1 MKVPKPLL
9 IGLLFSA
16 ALFAGYQLN
25 DALHSEAAAAAP
37 VASASALEPEPKEP
51 VVINLTL
58 AGAGNDQTPGS
69 VVNLTLNGQT
79 APTAT
84 GPGEARATVNASSA
98 DMGLG
103 VDSAAPV
110 RDITEPNWSGGA
122 SSTGRDRTRSAAG
135 GVVTVPQTVR
145 PTPTTV
151 VSVTTNE
158 APTDRANVTVDAGDR
173 GNTAQDFSIT
183 AIGNNIV
190 IAYGDSV
197 AFVGD
202 HGALTANTGDASS
215 SGTVALDVAD
225 STLSSGRS
233 ASAASSTGSGIVGSP
248 TTPTSAT
255 DGLDPNHSVPGRGLA
270 ISGYEDH
277 SLNVAGSDHVV
288 TYDDSNVFIARNG
301 QINAN
306 TGDTD
311 SAGLNVVDAT
321 GSIVRSG
328 NQNEDAGADSEDSED
343 SDSDSEDAETP
354 AFVHAINS
362 ADESSQTDDGDSDEP
377 LGPLPD
383 APADSRVTV
392 VPPRATAGVSEDEEG
407 DGAGTTASGD
417 QATVIGGDGYDNLA
431 VDVTGQGHVVSY
443 DDSNVVIGGEG
454 GVNAQIGDSD
464 TAGAV
469 VMGVTNSIIE
479 AGDAS

>member
-25 DALHSEAAAAAP
+25 DALHGEAAAATP
-37 VASASALEPEPKEP
+37 VASASESALEPEPKEP

-58 AGAGNDQTPGS
+58 AGAGSDQAPGT

-84 GPGEARATVNASSA
+84 GPGEARASVNASSA
-98 DMGLG
+98 DVGLG
-103 VDSAAPV
+103 VDSAGTV
-110 RDITEPNWSGGA
+110 RDIAAPHRSGGA
-122 SSTGRDRTRSAAG
+122 PSTARDRTRPTTG
-135 GVVTVPQTVR
+135 GVVNVLQTVR

-158 APTDRANVTVDAGDR
+158 APTDRAKVTADAGDR

-225 STLSSGRS
+225 STLSTGRS
-233 ASAASSTGSGIVGSP
+233 ASAPSSTGSGTVGSP

-328 NQNEDAGADSEDSED
+328 NQNEDAGADSEDSE
-343 SDSDSEDAETP
+343 SDSEDAETP
-354 AFVHAINS
+354 ALVPAINS
-362 ADESSQTDDGDSDEP
+362 ADEASQTDDNDSDEP
-377 LGPLPD
+377 LGSLPD
-383 APADSRVTV
+383 APADARVTV

-443 DDSNVVIGGEG
+443 DDSNVVIGGDG